1 MQPYQIHKLLFPQ
14 VTKGINKEFL
24 IQLQVIYDQVNAP
37 VCVWRAISIFIFDQR
52 LTINSHPITTE
63 WFFRCPGIFSP
74 SCCFFS
80 LLATCVPD
88 NTALMWESII
98 VRSFVRKEED
108 HNSSDYIAIFSLS
121 LSPRDRCIST
131 LHTQHFSFVL
141 WPLFFLGGGGC
152 SYRSLIVAHW
162 SWRWLEAVSQ
172 ISVAFSP
179 SILPFFSEF
188 QFVAMQLFI

>member
-121 LSPRDRCIST
+121 LSQGSLYKHLT
-131 LHTQHFSFVL
+131 HTTF
-141 WPLFFLGGGGC
+141 LFPSLATFFWGCC
-152 SYRSLIVAHW
+152 SYQSLIVAHW